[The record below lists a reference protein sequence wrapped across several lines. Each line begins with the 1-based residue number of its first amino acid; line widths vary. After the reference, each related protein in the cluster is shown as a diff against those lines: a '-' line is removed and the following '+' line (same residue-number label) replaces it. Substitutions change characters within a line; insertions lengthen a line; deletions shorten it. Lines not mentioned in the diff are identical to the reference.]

1 MKYSELSPEDQRHAV
16 SQVLIAVT
24 QSDHEVWVT
33 QDDLEYEAANLEWIK
48 NPDGTLEFE
57 M

>member
-1 MKYSELSPEDQRHAV
+1 MKYSELSPDDQRHAV
-16 SQVLIAVT
+16 SQVLIAIT

-33 QDDLEYEAANLEWIK
+33 QADLEYEAANLEWVK